1 MFQNS
6 TFEICLESHELY
18 QIFAASRQIF
28 IQAIKSLKEL
38 IYLSGSN
45 NFKTFNFVV
54 TCMRD
59 SIDKNLAYFRLN
71 YIPVEDWL
79 PKCDSS
85 LM

>member
-18 QIFAASRQIF
+18 SIFAASRQRF
-28 IQAIKSLKEL
+28 IQGTKSLKEL
-38 IYLSGSN
+38 IYPSGN
-45 NFKTFNFVV
+45 NIFKTFNFVV

-59 SIDKNLAYFRLN
+59 SIDKNLAYFRQN
-71 YIPVEDWL
+71 DIPVEDWL
-79 PKCDSS
+79 PKCDNS

>member
-1 MFQNS
+1 M
-6 TFEICLESHELY
+6 
-18 QIFAASRQIF
+18 
-28 IQAIKSLKEL
+28 KSLKEL